1 MINSAY
7 STAQQSLHS
16 AQNQALQ
23 AVSKI
28 SKNPDSIPE
37 SVVELNQAK
46 LQTQL
51 AATTIR
57 SLDETTGYLLDMF
70 A

>member
-7 STAQQSLHS
+7 STALQSLS
-16 AQNQALQ
+16 TAQSQAMD
-23 AVSKI
+23 AVTRMAN
-28 SKNPDSIPE
+28 NPDSIPE
-37 SVVELNQAK
+37 SVIDLNQAK

-57 SLDETTGYLLDMF
+57 SLDETTGYLLDIL